1 MSANLEMQA
10 AIQTKFTQMGK
21 AGFRFTPQGMHYL
34 ACRLNGHQYRIPIV
48 IGLDLMLADKL
59 LSIASPELINKT
71 LKLLGMTTLEPE
83 AVLILAT
90 GRKPI
95 FSPSKRGWQE
105 EQASLLKPKAPQPEV
120 LATLSDAIRH
130 RLMEAYKI
138 KLEQSKLCVEWLG
151 LLNQQFDPHNPPTSL
166 RSLIPK
172 PTIEKV
178 VKLNP
183 PKTIK
188 TVTTETPPTETVTA
202 EVVTPAETVTAEVV
216 TPKHSPP
223 KK

>member
-138 KLEQSKLCVEWLG
+138 KLEQSKLCAEWLG

>member
-1 MSANLEMQA
+1 
-10 AIQTKFTQMGK
+10 
-21 AGFRFTPQGMHYL
+21 
-34 ACRLNGHQYRIPIV
+34 
-48 IGLDLMLADKL
+48 
-59 LSIASPELINKT
+59 
-71 LKLLGMTTLEPE
+71 
-83 AVLILAT
+83 
-90 GRKPI
+90 
-95 FSPSKRGWQE
+95 
-105 EQASLLKPKAPQPEV
+105 
-120 LATLSDAIRH
+120 
-130 RLMEAYKI
+130 MEAYKI
-138 KLEQSKLCVEWLG
+138 KLEQSKLCAEWLG

>member
-138 KLEQSKLCVEWLG
+138 KLEQSKLCAEWLG

-188 TVTTETPPTETVTA
+188 TVTTETPPAETVTA